1 MFLLAA
7 LLLAQS
13 PEWVV
18 YQGSSGPG
26 KGKHIVFLA
35 GDEEYRSEE
44 GLPQLARILA
54 TRHGFKCTVLF
65 SINERGEIDP
75 KTKGNEPGMEA
86 LDSADLCI
94 MLLRF
99 REWPDAQMAH
109 FVNYYRAG
117 KPIIALRTSTH
128 AFDYLAGST
137 SAYTKFGWQSKEW
150 PGGFGRYVL
159 GETWIS
165 HWGNHAVQ
173 ATRGVISPAALRNP
187 IVHAVKDV
195 FGTTDVYEASPPADA
210 EVIMTGQVL
219 SGMKPTDPAATDRKK
234 TSQGVEQTVNEPMM
248 PIVWLRQ
255 PKNEAGKTNKIL
267 TCTMGAATD
276 LLNEDL
282 RRLLVNGVY
291 WGLGHKIP
299 ERANVD
305 IVGAYNPSTFGFD
318 GFRKGVKPADM
329 AYPTRSAGLQ
339 PASRFQGL

>member
-7 LLLAQS
+7 FFLTQS
-13 PEWVV
+13 PDRVV
-18 YQGSSGPG
+18 YEGGFGPG
-26 KGKHIVFLA
+26 RGKHVVFLS

-65 SINERGEIDP
+65 SLNKQGEIDP
-75 KTKGNEPGMEA
+75 KTKDNEPGMEA
-86 LDSADLCI
+86 LDSADLCV

-99 REWPDAQMAH
+99 REWPDVQMSH
-109 FVNYYRAG
+109 FVSYYLAG

-128 AFDYLAGST
+128 AFDYPANST
-137 SAYTKFGWQSKEW
+137 SAYTRFGWQSKGW
-150 PGGFGRYVL
+150 PGGFGKHVL

-173 ATRGVISPAALRNP
+173 ATRGVIAESEVKNP
-187 IVHAVKDV
+187 ILNGVKDV
-195 FGTTDVYEASPPADA
+195 FGTTDVYEAAPPPDA
-210 EVIMTGQVL
+210 EMLMNGQVL
-219 SGMKPTDPAATDRKK
+219 SGMLPTDPPATDRKK
-234 TSQGVEQTVNEPMM
+234 TSHGVEQPVNQPMM

-291 WGLGHKIP
+291 WALGRKIP
-299 ERANVD
+299 ARAKVE
-305 IVGAYNPSTFGFD
+305 IVGAYDPSMFGFD
-318 GFRKGVKPADM
+318 GFRKGVKPADL
-329 AYPTRSAGLQ
+329 R
-339 PASRFQGL
+339 